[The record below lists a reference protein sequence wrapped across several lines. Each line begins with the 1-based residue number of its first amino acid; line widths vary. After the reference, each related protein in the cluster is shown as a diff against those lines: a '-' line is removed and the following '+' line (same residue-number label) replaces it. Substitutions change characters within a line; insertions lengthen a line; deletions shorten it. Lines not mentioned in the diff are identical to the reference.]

1 MLVSCANIHYSI
13 AKQDTEAQDSA
24 HGVITEGGAGV
35 IGPTPF
41 GGEVQVCVCVAVVI
55 QALD

>member
-41 GGEVQVCVCVAVVI
+41 GEVQVCVCVAVVI

>member
-24 HGVITEGGAGV
+24 HGAITEGRAGV

-41 GGEVQVCVCVAVVI
+41 GEVQVCVCVAVVI